1 MQIPNADYEQIK
13 AELISLYFEARK
25 LGDIYVM
32 EEIDY
37 LLQKLQNIE
46 AKNLKKKN
54 ALKS

>member
-1 MQIPNADYEQIK
+1 MQIPNTDYEQIK